1 VARPG
6 AKSSSAAAHQACA
19 RAREEL
25 LSLLEVA
32 YGSADSARAA
42 LQQALQQVMRHE
54 LPPTVPEL
62 VSFVRVGLL
71 PVISADLGSRLTI
84 ALLDDFIQRH
94 EIRSGVRERSHH
106 VLLVDTDRLG
116 RSVLAR
122 ALLREKWQVTVVDSV
137 EELGELARSGER
149 VHVAILDGRH
159 PAKLLLIEM
168 MVEHFP
174 GVALVVRSEGEAATC
189 KVLQALGIESFE
201 VVPAAASSEELVEA
215 ARRGGRSARGGT

>member
-1 VARPG
+1 MTRAG
-6 AKSSSAAAHQACA
+6 AKSSSAAQA

-32 YGSADSARAA
+32 YGSADGARAA
-42 LQQALQQVMRHE
+42 LQKALQQVMRHE
-54 LPPTVPEL
+54 LPATVPEL

-71 PVISADLGSRLTI
+71 PVISTDSGSRLTI
-84 ALLDDFIQRH
+84 TLLDDFIQRH
-94 EIRSGVRERSHH
+94 EVRSGVRERSDH
-106 VLLVDTDRLG
+106 VLLVDTDRLR

-122 ALLREKWQVTVVDSV
+122 ALLRDKWQVTVVDSV
-137 EELGELARSGER
+137 EELGELARSGQG

-159 PAKLLLIEM
+159 PAKLLLMEM

-174 GVALVVRSEGEAATC
+174 DVSLVVRSEGEAATC
-189 KVLQALGIESFE
+189 KVLQALGIQSFE
-201 VVPAAASSEELVEA
+201 VLPAAASSEELVEA

>member
-1 VARPG
+1 MPRAG
-6 AKSSSAAAHQACA
+6 AKSSSSAQLA

-32 YGSADSARAA
+32 YGSADGARDA
-42 LQQALQQVMRHE
+42 LQKALQQVMRHE
-54 LPPTVPEL
+54 LPTSVPEI

-71 PVISADLGSRLTI
+71 PVISTDLGSRLTI
-84 ALLDDFIQRH
+84 TLLDDFIKRH
-94 EIRSGVRERSHH
+94 ESRSGVRERSLH

-122 ALLREKWQVTVVDSV
+122 ALLRERWRVTVVDSL
-137 EELGELARSGER
+137 EELGELARSGED

-159 PAKLLLIEM
+159 PAKLLLMEM

-174 GVALVVRSEGEAATC
+174 GVSLVVRSEGEAATC
-189 KVLQALGIESFE
+189 KLLQALGIESFE
-201 VVPAAASSEELVEA
+201 VLPAAASSEELVEA
-215 ARRGGRSARGGT
+215 ARRGGRSTLGGT

>member
-1 VARPG
+1 MPRAG
-6 AKSSSAAAHQACA
+6 AKSPSAAAHQACA

-32 YGSADSARAA
+32 YGSADGARDA
-42 LQQALQQVMRHE
+42 LQKALQQVMRHE
-54 LPPTVPEL
+54 LPTSVPEL
-62 VSFVRVGLL
+62 VSFVRVALL
-71 PVISADLGSRLTI
+71 PVISTDLGSRLTI

-94 EIRSGVRERSHH
+94 EIRSGVRERSLH

-122 ALLREKWQVTVVDSV
+122 ALLRQRWRVTVVDSL
-137 EELGELARSGER
+137 EELGELARSGED

-159 PAKLLLIEM
+159 PAKLLLMEM

-174 GVALVVRSEGEAATC
+174 DVSLVVRSEGEAATC
-189 KVLQALGIESFE
+189 KVLQALGIQSFE
-201 VVPAAASSEELVEA
+201 VLPAAASSEELVEA